1 MRRLPERERGRSG
14 GYEIGSACQRA
25 LMPPP
30 LRCESFGC
38 QPAHTAARPQGVDV
52 SAVHAARARHRGEEI
67 GRRLG
72 AFHGPR
78 FIQVIAI
85 HQPPLRSDALIAA
98 VTETI
103 VTLGGH
109 MLGQSVCHHA
119 LDAVID
125 ALVPRLRSRA
135 HREAEESEER
145 LVTAAGG
152 HAP

>member
-1 MRRLPERERGRSG
+1 M
-14 GYEIGSACQRA
+14 
-25 LMPPP
+25 
-30 LRCESFGC
+30 
-38 QPAHTAARPQGVDV
+38 

-85 HQPPLRSDALIAA
+85 HQPPLRGDALIAA
-98 VTETI
+98 ITEAI

-109 MLGQSVCHHA
+109 MLGRSVRHHA
-119 LDAVID
+119 LDAVIE

-135 HREAEESEER
+135 HLEAEECEEQ
-145 LVTAAGG
+145 AAGN
-152 HAP
+152 ASEVSQ

>member
-1 MRRLPERERGRSG
+1 M
-14 GYEIGSACQRA
+14 
-25 LMPPP
+25 
-30 LRCESFGC
+30 
-38 QPAHTAARPQGVDV
+38 

-85 HQPPLRSDALIAA
+85 HQPPLRGDVLIAA
-98 VTETI
+98 VTEAI

-125 ALVPRLRSRA
+125 TLVPRLRSRA

-145 LVTAAGG
+145 QAKAMRSRE
-152 HAP
+152 P